1 MQKNLKSLEEC
12 FSFIEF
18 AYNKTVH
25 STINFSYFE
34 IVHGFNLLTPMDLIP
49 LRRNGKFRW
58 WKEDKDGETTLWGS
72 LTTNREKE
80 MLYAS
85 KENKGRK

>member
-1 MQKNLKSLEEC
+1 
-12 FSFIEF
+12 
-18 AYNKTVH
+18 
-25 STINFSYFE
+25 
-34 IVHGFNLLTPMDLIP
+34 MDLIP

-58 WKEDKDGETTLWGS
+58 WKEDKDDETTLWGS